1 MADEI
6 MKSAFERAMERIKD
20 LEEPSKEEVLTWKCL
35 PEGQKLA
42 VRYLKEEFNLASE
55 IGKFKD
61 EERRYVVKGAEEVL
75 LRNISLPVHDTAKK
89 TTKRAM
95 DAIKAIKK
103 DKNAVENTFSKM
115 RRVFDHYT
123 GEGEQQ
129 RKQAYE
135 MLKQDFQVKLQQA
148 MRQQGIPPGTKINI
162 ESQPQ
167 FQEEWHMAL
176 SQMDAQYNQLLDEYK
191 QEITNLR

>member
-1 MADEI
+1 MADE
-6 MKSAFERAMERIKD
+6 MKSAYDRAMERIKS
-20 LEEPSKEEVLTWKCL
+20 LEEPSKEEVLTWKYV

-42 VRYLKEEFNLASE
+42 VRFLKEEFNLATE
-55 IGKFKD
+55 MGKFKD
-61 EERRYVVKGAEEVL
+61 EERRYVAKGAEEVL
-75 LRNISLPVHDTAKK
+75 LRNIVLPIHDTAKK
-89 TTKRAM
+89 NNKRAM

-103 DKNAVENTFSKM
+103 DKAAVENVFTKM

-135 MLKQDFQVKLQQA
+135 MLKQDFQMKLQQA
-148 MRQQGIPPGTKINI
+148 MRQQGIPANTKINI

-167 FQEEWHMAL
+167 FQEEWHLAL

-191 QEITNLR
+191 QEIANLK

>member
-1 MADEI
+1 MADE
-6 MKSAFERAMERIKD
+6 MKSAYDRAMERIKS
-20 LEEPSKEEVLTWKCL
+20 LEEPSKEEVLTWKYV

-55 IGKFKD
+55 MGKFKD

-75 LRNISLPVHDTAKK
+75 LRNIVLPIHEIAKK
-89 TTKRAM
+89 NNKKAM
-95 DAIKAIKK
+95 DAIKSIKK
-103 DKNAVENTFSKM
+103 DKTAVENAFTKM
-115 RRVFDHYT
+115 RRVFDHYA

-167 FQEEWHMAL
+167 FQEEWHMTL

-191 QEITNLR
+191 QEIANLR

>member
-1 MADEI
+1 MADD
-6 MKSAFERAMERIKD
+6 MKSAYDRAMERIKD
-20 LEEPSKEEVLTWKCL
+20 LEEPSKEEVLTWKYV

-42 VRYLKEEFNLASE
+42 VRFLKEEFNLASE
-55 IGKFKD
+55 MGKFKD
-61 EERRYVVKGAEEVL
+61 EERRYVAKGAEDVL
-75 LRNISLPVHDTAKK
+75 LRNIVLPVHDIAKK
-89 TTKRAM
+89 NNKKAM

-103 DKNAVENTFSKM
+103 DKTAVENAFTKM
-115 RRVFDHYT
+115 RRVFDHYA

-135 MLKQDFQVKLQQA
+135 MLKQDFQMKLQQA

-167 FQEEWHMAL
+167 FQEEWHMTL

-191 QEITNLR
+191 QEIANLK

>member
-1 MADEI
+1 MADE
-6 MKSAFERAMERIKD
+6 MKSAYDRAMERIKS
-20 LEEPSKEEVLTWKCL
+20 LEEPSKEEVLTWKYV

-42 VRYLKEEFNLASE
+42 VRFLKEEFNLATE
-55 IGKFKD
+55 LGKFKD
-61 EERRYVVKGAEEVL
+61 EERRYVAKGAEEVL
-75 LRNISLPVHDTAKK
+75 LRNIVLPVHDIAKK
-89 TTKRAM
+89 NNKRAM
-95 DAIKAIKK
+95 DAVKAIKK
-103 DKNAVENTFSKM
+103 DKTAVENVFTKM

-135 MLKQDFQVKLQQA
+135 MLKQDFQAKLQQA

-162 ESQPQ
+162 EGQPQ
-167 FQEEWHMAL
+167 FQEEWHLTL

>member
-1 MADEI
+1 MAEE
-6 MKSAFERAMERIKD
+6 MKSAYDRAMERINS
-20 LEEPSKEEVLTWKCL
+20 LEEPTREEVLTWKYV

-42 VRYLKEEFNLASE
+42 VRFLQEEFNLASE
-55 IGKFKD
+55 LGKFKD
-61 EERRYVVKGAEEVL
+61 EDRRFVVKGAEEVL
-75 LRNISLPVHDTAKK
+75 LRNIGLPIHETAKK
-89 TTKRAM
+89 NNKKAM

-103 DKNAVENTFSKM
+103 DKTAVENVFTKM

-135 MLKQDFQVKLQQA
+135 MLKQDFQAKLQQA

-167 FQEEWHMAL
+167 FQEEWHLTL

-191 QEITNLR
+191 KEIASLR

>member
-1 MADEI
+1 MADD
-6 MKSAFERAMERIKD
+6 MKSAYDRAMERIKD
-20 LEEPSKEEVLTWKCL
+20 LEEPSKEEVLTWKYV

-42 VRYLKEEFNLASE
+42 VRFLKEEFNLASE
-55 IGKFKD
+55 MGKFKD
-61 EERRYVVKGAEEVL
+61 EERRYVAKGAEDVL
-75 LRNISLPVHDTAKK
+75 LRNIVLPVHDIAKK
-89 TTKRAM
+89 NNKKAM

-103 DKNAVENTFSKM
+103 DKTAVENAFTKM
-115 RRVFDHYT
+115 RRVFDHYA

-135 MLKQDFQVKLQQA
+135 MLKQDFQMKLQQA

-167 FQEEWHMAL
+167 FQEEWHLTL

-191 QEITNLR
+191 QEIANLK

>member
-1 MADEI
+1 MPDE
-6 MKSAFERAMERIKD
+6 MKSAYDRAMERIKS
-20 LEEPSKEEVLTWKCL
+20 LEEPSKEEVLTWKYV

-42 VRYLKEEFNLASE
+42 VRFLKEEFNLASE
-55 IGKFKD
+55 MGKFKD
-61 EERRYVVKGAEEVL
+61 EARRYVAKGAEEVL
-75 LRNISLPVHDTAKK
+75 LRNIVLPVHDIAKK
-89 TTKRAM
+89 NNKKAM
-95 DAIKAIKK
+95 DAVKSIKK
-103 DKNAVENTFSKM
+103 DKTAVENVFTKM
-115 RRVFDHYT
+115 RRVFDHYS

-167 FQEEWHMAL
+167 FQEEWHL
-176 SQMDAQYNQLLDEYK
+176 TQSQMDAQYNQLLDEYK
-191 QEITNLR
+191 AEIANLR

>member
-1 MADEI
+1 MADE
-6 MKSAFERAMERIKD
+6 MKSAYDRAMERIKS
-20 LEEPSKEEVLTWKCL
+20 LEEPSKEEVLTWKYV

-42 VRYLKEEFNLASE
+42 VRFLKEEFNLVNEMS
-55 IGKFKD
+55 KFKD
-61 EERRYVVKGAEEVL
+61 EERRYVAKGAEEIL
-75 LRNISLPVHDTAKK
+75 LRNIVLPIHDIAKK
-89 TTKRAM
+89 NNKRAM
-95 DAIKAIKK
+95 DAIKALKK
-103 DKNAVENTFSKM
+103 DKTAVENVFTKM
-115 RRVFDHYT
+115 RRVFDHYS

-167 FQEEWHMAL
+167 FQEEWHMTL
-176 SQMDAQYNQLLDEYK
+176 SQIDAQYTQLLDEYK
-191 QEITNLR
+191 AEIANLR

>member
-1 MADEI
+1 MADE
-6 MKSAFERAMERIKD
+6 MKSAYDRAMERIKS
-20 LEEPSKEEVLTWKCL
+20 LEEPSKEEVLTWKYV

-42 VRYLKEEFNLASE
+42 VRFLKEEFNLASE
-55 IGKFKD
+55 LGMFKD
-61 EERRYVVKGAEEVL
+61 EERRYVAKGAEEIL
-75 LRNISLPVHDTAKK
+75 LRNIVLPIHDIAKK
-89 TTKRAM
+89 NNKRAM
-95 DAIKAIKK
+95 DAVKAIKK
-103 DKNAVENTFSKM
+103 DKTAVENVFTKM
-115 RRVFDHYT
+115 RRVFDHYS

-135 MLKQDFQVKLQQA
+135 MLKQDFQMKLQQA

-167 FQEEWHMAL
+167 FQEEWHMTL

-191 QEITNLR
+191 QEIANLR

>member
-1 MADEI
+1 MADD
-6 MKSAFERAMERIKD
+6 MKSAYDRAMERIKS
-20 LEEPSKEEVLTWKCL
+20 LEEPSKEEVLTWKYV

-42 VRYLKEEFNLASE
+42 VRFLKEDFNLASE
-55 IGKFKD
+55 MGKFKD
-61 EERRYVVKGAEEVL
+61 EERRYVVKGAEDVL
-75 LRNISLPVHDTAKK
+75 LRNILLPIHDTAKK
-89 TTKRAM
+89 NNKKAM

-103 DKNAVENTFSKM
+103 DKTAVENAFTKM
-115 RRVFDHYT
+115 RRVFDHYAN
-123 GEGEQQ
+123 EGEQQ

-135 MLKQDFQVKLQQA
+135 MLKQDFQAKLQQA

-167 FQEEWHMAL
+167 FQEEWHLTM

-191 QEITNLR
+191 QEIANLR

>member
-1 MADEI
+1 MADE
-6 MKSAFERAMERIKD
+6 MKSAYDRAMERIKS
-20 LEEPSKEEVLTWKCL
+20 LEEPSKEEVLTWKYV

-42 VRYLKEEFNLASE
+42 VRFLKEEFNLATE
-55 IGKFKD
+55 LGKFKD
-61 EERRYVVKGAEEVL
+61 EERRYVAKGAEEVL
-75 LRNISLPVHDTAKK
+75 LRNIVLPVHDIAKK
-89 TTKRAM
+89 NNKRAM
-95 DAIKAIKK
+95 DAVKAIKK
-103 DKNAVENTFSKM
+103 DKTAVENVFTKM

-135 MLKQDFQVKLQQA
+135 MLKQDFQAKLQQA

-162 ESQPQ
+162 EGQPQ
-167 FQEEWHMAL
+167 FQEEWHLTL

-191 QEITNLR
+191 QEIVNLR

>member
-1 MADEI
+1 MADD
-6 MKSAFERAMERIKD
+6 MKSAYDRAMERIKD
-20 LEEPSKEEVLTWKCL
+20 LEEPSKEEVLSWKYV

-42 VRYLKEEFNLASE
+42 VRFLKEEFNLASE
-55 IGKFKD
+55 MGKFKD
-61 EERRYVVKGAEEVL
+61 EERRYVAKGAEDVL
-75 LRNISLPVHDTAKK
+75 LRNIVLPVHDIAKK
-89 TTKRAM
+89 NNKKAM

-103 DKNAVENTFSKM
+103 DKTAVENAFTKM
-115 RRVFDHYT
+115 RRVFDHYA

-135 MLKQDFQVKLQQA
+135 MLKQDFQMKLQQA

-167 FQEEWHMAL
+167 FQEEWHMTL

-191 QEITNLR
+191 QEIANLK

>member
-1 MADEI
+1 MADE
-6 MKSAFERAMERIKD
+6 MKSAYDRAMERIRS
-20 LEEPSKEEVLTWKCL
+20 LEEPSKEEVLTWKYV

-42 VRYLKEEFNLASE
+42 VRFLKEEFNLATE
-55 IGKFKD
+55 LGKFKD
-61 EERRYVVKGAEEVL
+61 EERRYVAKGAEEVL
-75 LRNISLPVHDTAKK
+75 LRNIVLPVHDIAKK
-89 TTKRAM
+89 NNKRAM
-95 DAIKAIKK
+95 DAVKAIKK
-103 DKNAVENTFSKM
+103 DKTAVENVFTKM

-135 MLKQDFQVKLQQA
+135 MLKQDFQAKLQQA

-162 ESQPQ
+162 EGQPQ
-167 FQEEWHMAL
+167 FQEEWHLTL

>member
-1 MADEI
+1 MADE
-6 MKSAFERAMERIKD
+6 MKSAYDRAMERIRS
-20 LEEPSKEEVLTWKCL
+20 LEEPSKEEVLTWKYV

-42 VRYLKEEFNLASE
+42 VRFLKEEFNLATELS
-55 IGKFKD
+55 KFKD
-61 EERRYVVKGAEEVL
+61 EERRYVAKGAEEVL
-75 LRNISLPVHDTAKK
+75 LRNIVLPIHDIAKK
-89 TTKRAM
+89 NNKRAM
-95 DAIKAIKK
+95 DAVKAIKK
-103 DKNAVENTFSKM
+103 DKTAVENVFTKM

-135 MLKQDFQVKLQQA
+135 MLKQDFQAKLQQA

-162 ESQPQ
+162 EGQPQ
-167 FQEEWHMAL
+167 FQEEWHLTL

>member
-1 MADEI
+1 MADE
-6 MKSAFERAMERIKD
+6 MKSAYDRAMERIKS
-20 LEEPSKEEVLTWKCL
+20 LEEPSKEEVLTWKYV

-42 VRYLKEEFNLASE
+42 VRFLKEEFNLVNE
-55 IGKFKD
+55 MGKFKD
-61 EERRYVVKGAEEVL
+61 EERRYVAKGAEETL
-75 LRNISLPVHDTAKK
+75 LRNIVLPIHDIAKK
-89 TTKRAM
+89 NNKRAM
-95 DAIKAIKK
+95 DAVKAIKK
-103 DKNAVENTFSKM
+103 DKTAVENVFTKM
-115 RRVFDHYT
+115 RRVFDHYS

-135 MLKQDFQVKLQQA
+135 MLKQDFQMKLQQA

-167 FQEEWHMAL
+167 FQEEWHMTL

-191 QEITNLR
+191 QEIANLR

>member
-1 MADEI
+1 MADE
-6 MKSAFERAMERIKD
+6 MKSAYDRAMERIKS
-20 LEEPSKEEVLTWKCL
+20 LEEPSKEEVLTWQYV

-42 VRYLKEEFNLASE
+42 VRFLKEEFNLATE
-55 IGKFKD
+55 MGKFKD
-61 EERRYVVKGAEEVL
+61 EERRYVAKGAEEVL
-75 LRNISLPVHDTAKK
+75 LRNIVLPVHDIAKK
-89 TTKRAM
+89 NNKRAM

-103 DKNAVENTFSKM
+103 DKTAVENAFTKM
-115 RRVFDHYT
+115 RRVFDHYS

-135 MLKQDFQVKLQQA
+135 MLKQDFQMKLQQA
-148 MRQQGIPPGTKINI
+148 MRQQGISANTKINI

-167 FQEEWHMAL
+167 FQEEWHLTL

-191 QEITNLR
+191 QEIANLR

>member
-1 MADEI
+1 MADD
-6 MKSAFERAMERIKD
+6 MKSAYDRAMERIKD
-20 LEEPSKEEVLTWKCL
+20 LEEPSKEEVLTWKYV

-42 VRYLKEEFNLASE
+42 VRFLKEEFNLTSE
-55 IGKFKD
+55 MGKFKD
-61 EERRYVVKGAEEVL
+61 EERRYVAKGAEDVL
-75 LRNISLPVHDTAKK
+75 LRNIVLPVHDIAKK
-89 TTKRAM
+89 NNKKAM

-103 DKNAVENTFSKM
+103 DKTAVENAFTKM
-115 RRVFDHYT
+115 RRVFDHYA

-135 MLKQDFQVKLQQA
+135 MLKQDFQMKLQQA

-167 FQEEWHMAL
+167 FQEEWHMTL

-191 QEITNLR
+191 AEIANLK

>member
-1 MADEI
+1 MADE
-6 MKSAFERAMERIKD
+6 MKSAYDRAMERIKS
-20 LEEPSKEEVLTWKCL
+20 LEEPSKEEKLSWKYV

-42 VRYLKEEFNLASE
+42 VRFLKEEFNLATE
-55 IGKFKD
+55 MGRFKD

-75 LRNISLPVHDTAKK
+75 LRNIALPVHDTARKNNKK
-89 TTKRAM
+89 AM
-95 DAIKAIKK
+95 DAVKAIKK
-103 DKNAVENTFSKM
+103 DKTAVENVFTKI
-115 RRVFDHYT
+115 RRVFDHYAN
-123 GEGEQQ
+123 EGEQQ

-148 MRQQGIPPGTKINI
+148 MRQQGIPANTKINI

-167 FQEEWHMAL
+167 FQEEWHLAL

-191 QEITNLR
+191 QEIANLK

>member
-1 MADEI
+1 MADE
-6 MKSAFERAMERIKD
+6 MKSAYDRAMERIKS
-20 LEEPSKEEVLTWKCL
+20 LEEPSKEEVLTWKYV

-42 VRYLKEEFNLASE
+42 VRFLKEEFNLATE
-55 IGKFKD
+55 MGKFKD
-61 EERRYVVKGAEEVL
+61 EERRYVAKGAEEVL
-75 LRNISLPVHDTAKK
+75 LRNIGLPVHDIAKK
-89 TTKRAM
+89 NNKRAM
-95 DAIKAIKK
+95 EAVKSIKK
-103 DKNAVENTFSKM
+103 DKTAVENVFTKM

-135 MLKQDFQVKLQQA
+135 MLKQDFQAKLQQA
-148 MRQQGIPPGTKINI
+148 MRQQGMPANTKINI

-167 FQEEWHMAL
+167 FQEEWHLTL

-191 QEITNLR
+191 QEIASLR

>member
-1 MADEI
+1 MADE
-6 MKSAFERAMERIKD
+6 MKSAYDRAMERIKS
-20 LEEPSKEEVLTWKCL
+20 LEEPSKEEVLTWKYV

-55 IGKFKD
+55 MGKFKD

-75 LRNISLPVHDTAKK
+75 LRNIVLPIHEIAKK
-89 TTKRAM
+89 NNKKAM
-95 DAIKAIKK
+95 DAIKSIKK
-103 DKNAVENTFSKM
+103 DKTAVENAFTKM
-115 RRVFDHYT
+115 RRVFDHYA

-167 FQEEWHMAL
+167 FQEEWHLTL

-191 QEITNLR
+191 QEIANLR

>member
-1 MADEI
+1 MADD
-6 MKSAFERAMERIKD
+6 MKSAYDRAMERIKS
-20 LEEPSKEEVLTWKCL
+20 LEEPSKEEVLTWKYV

-42 VRYLKEEFNLASE
+42 VRFLKEEFNLASE
-55 IGKFKD
+55 LGKFKD
-61 EERRYVVKGAEEVL
+61 EERRYVAKGAEDVL
-75 LRNISLPVHDTAKK
+75 LRNIVLPVHDIAKK
-89 TTKRAM
+89 NNKKAM

-103 DKNAVENTFSKM
+103 DKTAVENAFTKM
-115 RRVFDHYT
+115 RRVFDHYAN
-123 GEGEQQ
+123 EGEQQ

-135 MLKQDFQVKLQQA
+135 MLKQDFQTKLQQA

-167 FQEEWHMAL
+167 FQEEWHLTL

-191 QEITNLR
+191 QEIANLR

>member
-1 MADEI
+1 MADE
-6 MKSAFERAMERIKD
+6 MKSAYDRAMERIKS
-20 LEEPSKEEVLTWKCL
+20 LEEPSKEEVLTWKYV

-42 VRYLKEEFNLASE
+42 VRFLKEEFNLATE
-55 IGKFKD
+55 LGKFKD
-61 EERRYVVKGAEEVL
+61 EERRYVAKGAEEVL
-75 LRNISLPVHDTAKK
+75 LRNIVLPVHDIAKK
-89 TTKRAM
+89 NNKRAI
-95 DAIKAIKK
+95 DAVKAIKK
-103 DKNAVENTFSKM
+103 DKTAVENVFTKM

-135 MLKQDFQVKLQQA
+135 MLKQDFQAKLQQV

-162 ESQPQ
+162 EGQPQ
-167 FQEEWHMAL
+167 FQEEWHLTLA
-176 SQMDAQYNQLLDEYK
+176 QMDAQYNQLLDEYK